1 MKHFKT
7 PLCLGLLLAATLT
20 TAAAQ
25 DSKIAFIN
33 IQRIT
38 AESAPAKMATAKLE
52 QDFSK
57 KQKEVNEFQNS
68 YKTLGEK
75 FEREA
80 PTLSESQR
88 MTRQKELNDMGR
100 DLQRKK
106 RDFEEEL
113 NSRRNDELQQVFA
126 KATKAIQQLA
136 ETEKFDVV
144 LQEAVYINPKIDI
157 TNKVIAIL
165 NAGSK

>member
-7 PLCLGLLLAATLT
+7 TFCLGLLMAALVPVGF
-20 TAAAQ
+20 AQ
-25 DSKIAFIN
+25 ESKIAFIN

-38 AESAPAKMATAKLE
+38 AESAPAKAATAKLE

-57 KQKEVNEFQNS
+57 KQKELNDFQAS
-68 YKTLGEK
+68 YKSVAEK
-75 FEREA
+75 FERDA
-80 PTLSESQR
+80 LTLTESQR
-88 MTRQKELNDMGR
+88 QSRQKEVNDMGR
-100 DLQRKK
+100 DFQRKK
-106 RDFEEEL
+106 REYEEDL

-126 KATKAIQQLA
+126 KATKAIKQLA

-157 TNKVIAIL
+157 TDRVLSIL